1 MIFFLAGRG
10 RGPHMGATENQEK
23 GQGRPLNAA
32 VVGYGFAGQTF
43 HAPVIAAT
51 PGIRLSH
58 IVSSDAAK
66 VHRDFPDV
74 GVLRTTEEACADPT
88 IDLIVVATPNTT
100 HYELAHM
107 ALGAGKHVV
116 VDKPF
121 TLNVADAEKLLAQA
135 AAAKRVLSVFQ
146 SRRWDGDFQTLRK
159 LIGEGVL
166 GEITHFESHYD
177 RYRPEVKKR
186 WRETPG
192 PGSGIWVDL
201 GSHLV
206 DQVLQLFGA
215 PEAVFADLAAQKKGG
230 VTVDYFHV
238 LLRYGTRRAIVHGE
252 SFVSADL
259 PRFMVHG
266 TLGSYV
272 KFGIDSQEEAL
283 KRGERP
289 GGADWGADPRPGT
302 LYTWKNGALET
313 REVPALRG
321 DYRGFYAAV
330 RDAIAKGA
338 PNPVTPEDALGVMT
352 LLETGARSSD
362 ERRELPFS
370 LARPAAG

>member
-1 MIFFLAGRG
+1 MPRRRAQAPRLRSASPEFCVEHAERGVVARASRAGARRVETEAADSSSPDACRGRAMIFFLAGRG

-23 GQGRPLNAA
+23 GQARPLNAA

-135 AAAKRVLSVFQ
+135 A
-146 SRRWDGDFQTLRK
+146 
-159 LIGEGVL
+159 
-166 GEITHFESHYD
+166 
-177 RYRPEVKKR
+177 
-186 WRETPG
+186 
-192 PGSGIWVDL
+192 
-201 GSHLV
+201 
-206 DQVLQLFGA
+206 
-215 PEAVFADLAAQKKGG
+215 
-230 VTVDYFHV
+230 
-238 LLRYGTRRAIVHGE
+238 
-252 SFVSADL
+252 
-259 PRFMVHG
+259 
-266 TLGSYV
+266 
-272 KFGIDSQEEAL
+272 
-283 KRGERP
+283 
-289 GGADWGADPRPGT
+289 
-302 LYTWKNGALET
+302 
-313 REVPALRG
+313 
-321 DYRGFYAAV
+321 
-330 RDAIAKGA
+330 
-338 PNPVTPEDALGVMT
+338 
-352 LLETGARSSD
+352 
-362 ERRELPFS
+362 
-370 LARPAAG
+370 